1 MQGEGDKIPSR
12 SGGIPG
18 AAKDSEMEGGG
29 PPRIFESQKKK
40 KKKAYSSILP
50 PPLPFS
56 ISPRNQG
63 TQSGKAITVRQ
74 YPYILA
80 VKKRKTRKERK
91 KLGRRRNLLTTQ
103 DTLQQ
108 DTPHRATSNAQ
119 PVFFLTSSTVEPSMS
134 SISLR
139 PLPFSTSNT
148 HSTKRKKESKQARK
162 KEIENDL
169 PLDLKG
175 EE

>member
-12 SGGIPG
+12 SGGILG

-40 KKKAYSSILP
+40 EQGMFVHPASSTA
-50 PPLPFS
+50 FS
-56 ISPRNQG
+56 IFLRNQG

-91 KLGRRRNLLTTQ
+91 KLGRRRNHLTMQ

-108 DTPHRATSNAQ
+108 GTPHRATSNAQ

-148 HSTKRKKESKQARK
+148 HYTKRKKESKQARK

>member
-12 SGGIPG
+12 SGGILG

-40 KKKAYSSILP
+40 RTRHVRPSCLLHCLFHLP
-50 PPLPFS
+50 P
-56 ISPRNQG
+56 
-63 TQSGKAITVRQ
+63 QSGNAIREGNHNE
-74 YPYILA
+74 
-80 VKKRKTRKERK
+80 TRSLHFGSEEKENKEERK

-103 DTLQQ
+103 DTRQQ
-108 DTPHRATSNAQ
+108 GTPHRATSNAQ

-148 HSTKRKKESKQARK
+148 HYTKRKKERK
-162 KEIENDL
+162 
-169 PLDLKG
+169 
-175 EE
+175 EERN

>member
-1 MQGEGDKIPSR
+1 MPVGQVAFRVGRKIQKWRVVGHQEYENP
-12 SGGIPG
+12 
-18 AAKDSEMEGGG
+18 KE
-29 PPRIFESQKKK
+29 KKK
-40 KKKAYSSILP
+40 RTRHVRPSCLLHCLFHLP
-50 PPLPFS
+50 P
-56 ISPRNQG
+56 
-63 TQSGKAITVRQ
+63 QSGNAIREGNHNE
-74 YPYILA
+74 
-80 VKKRKTRKERK
+80 TRSLHFGSEEKENKEERK

-103 DTLQQ
+103 DTRQQ
-108 DTPHRATSNAQ
+108 GTPHRATSNAQ

-148 HSTKRKKESKQARK
+148 HYTKRKKESKQARK